1 MVPFKRSIRLSID
14 HVYTIKV
21 TLELLEVFDRDAVNA
36 LESVEVLENYC
47 QIEIFDPEVD
57 TFEAYNFNVV
67 GIQNEKWE
75 FGQGY
80 KAVFCGPDAHDG
92 LRWAAVELQALLWDV
107 NFDGSAVRLTLLLN
121 QPREPQ
127 KFGIQTFTSL
137 ALSLFLFKL
146 VHIVEFVSSTSKI
159 NILSCH
165 S

>member
-1 MVPFKRSIRLSID
+1 M
-14 HVYTIKV
+14 
-21 TLELLEVFDRDAVNA
+21 
-36 LESVEVLENYC
+36 
-47 QIEIFDPEVD
+47 
-57 TFEAYNFNVV
+57 
-67 GIQNEKWE
+67 
-75 FGQGY
+75 
-80 KAVFCGPDAHDG
+80 FCGPDAHDG